1 MKKSSVL
8 SAVSYRHAAGT
19 RGTNGVGS
27 VVNMTSLLAAF
38 QFLTILPAVIRRSF
52 TAQELGRAVGYFP
65 LVGLVL
71 GVVLFG
77 LGSGLPLIFPPAV
90 VAIFI
95 LITWL
100 LLTRALHFDG
110 FLDTCDGLFGGFTPE
125 RRLEIMRDS
134 RVGAFGVAG
143 GGLLLLAKYAAILSL
158 SHFSGLVLAP
168 IMGRW
173 VLSIAI
179 FTYPYA
185 REKGLGRDMK
195 DNVRWPQVTL
205 STGITVLA
213 AWFFAGWTGLLAF
226 ALAAIVLWLGA
237 GFILRR
243 IPGLTG
249 DSYGALCELTELV
262 VLLLFTTE
270 ISL

>member
-1 MKKSSVL
+1 MIP
-8 SAVSYRHAAGT
+8 
-19 RGTNGVGS
+19 
-27 VVNMTSLLAAF
+27 LLTAF
-38 QFLTILPAVIRRSF
+38 QFLTTFPAVIRRMF
-52 TAQELGRAVGYFP
+52 TAQELGHAVGYFP
-65 LVGLVL
+65 LVGLAL
-71 GVVLFG
+71 GGVFYG
-77 LGSGLPLIFPPAV
+77 LVSGLRLIFPSQV
-90 VAIFI
+90 VAVFVLVAWI
-95 LITWL
+95 

-143 GGLLLLAKYAAILSL
+143 GGLLLLAKFAAIVSL
-158 SHFSGLVLAP
+158 PHLSGLVLAP
-168 IMGRW
+168 VLGRW

-179 FTYPYA
+179 FAYPYA

-195 DNVRWPQVTL
+195 DNVRWPQVIL
-205 STGITVLA
+205 STTLTVLA
-213 AWFFAGWTGLLAF
+213 AWLFAGWAGLLAS
-226 ALAAIVLWLGA
+226 ALAGVVLWLGA

-249 DSYGALCELTELV
+249 DSYGALCEITELV